1 MKRLIILWYL
11 GFNLVATWLLAQ
23 QAPISQINYLY
34 TMIGDSASPVRL
46 KQARA
51 VSVALSGLIYV
62 SDTGN
67 HRILKLSPDGEVLQI
82 VGGFGWQKDQ
92 FYLPYDI
99 HASSALDI
107 FVADYNN
114 HRIQRYDKDL
124 NYISSLYSNANWA
137 STVQFGFPKSIASSF
152 HGELFLIDGENTRI
166 LKLNSF
172 GEPEMSFGDF
182 AEGRGRLLQPVKL
195 CIGAND
201 QIFVS
206 DAAANKIF
214 VFDYFGNY
222 LMEIGGAVLSQPQ
235 GIYFSHRRLLF
246 VADQGNRRIVVFKP
260 DGELVLTYPGTIG
273 ASGSLQQPVDV
284 VTVQQRLLVLDNDRL
299 LVFEWK

>member
-1 MKRLIILWYL
+1 MKC
-11 GFNLVATWLLAQ
+11 LVAFVFLGLNLLSPWLIAQ
-23 QAPISQINYLY
+23 QPPISQINYLY
-34 TMIGDSASPVRL
+34 TVVGDSASPVQL

-51 VSVALSGLIYV
+51 LSVGLSGQIYV

-67 HRILKLSPDGEVLQI
+67 HRILQLSPNGDVI
-82 VGGFGWQKDQ
+82 KVVGGFGWQKEQ
-92 FYLPYDI
+92 FYAPYDI

-124 NYISSLYSNANWA
+124 NYISSLYSDANWA
-137 STVQFGFPKSIASSF
+137 PTLQFGFPKSIASSF

-195 CIGAND
+195 CISPDD
-201 QIFVS
+201 QILVS
-206 DAAANKIF
+206 DARANKIV

-222 LMEIGGAVLSQPQ
+222 LTEIGATVLNQPQ
-235 GIYFSHRRLLF
+235 GIFFSPRRLLF
-246 VADQGNRRIVVFKP
+246 VADQGNGRIVVFKP
-260 DGELVLTYPGTIG
+260 DGELVLSYSGVSGGGG
-273 ASGSLQQPVDV
+273 ALLQPVDV
-284 VTVQQRLLVLDNDRL
+284 VTFQQRMLVLDNDRL
-299 LVFEWK
+299 LMFEWK

>member
-1 MKRLIILWYL
+1 MKC
-11 GFNLVATWLLAQ
+11 LVAFGLLGLHLLSPWLIAQ
-23 QAPISQINYLY
+23 QPPISQINYLY
-34 TMIGDSASPVRL
+34 AVVGDSASPVQL

-51 VSVALSGLIYV
+51 LSVGLSGQIYV

-67 HRILKLSPDGEVLQI
+67 HRILQLSPDGEVI
-82 VGGFGWQKDQ
+82 KVIGGFGWQKEQ
-92 FYLPYDI
+92 FYAPYDI

-124 NYISSLYSNANWA
+124 NYISSLYSDANWA
-137 STVQFGFPKSIASSF
+137 PTVQFGFPKSIASSF

-195 CIGAND
+195 CISPDD

-206 DAAANKIF
+206 DARANKIV

-222 LMEIGGAVLSQPQ
+222 LTEIGATVLKQPQ
-235 GIYFSHRRLLF
+235 GIFFSPRRLLF
-246 VADQGNRRIVVFKP
+246 VADQGNGRIVVFKP
-260 DGELVLTYPGTIG
+260 DGELVLFYSGVSGGGG
-273 ASGSLQQPVDV
+273 ALLQPVDV
-284 VTVQQRLLVLDNDRL
+284 VTFQQRMLVLDNDRL
-299 LVFEWK
+299 LMFEWK